1 MIRRSSL
8 SGLRL
13 VPRHKP
19 VFGCHCWLAQQC
31 FSPVVWLPVLLLTS
45 AGCLDRGPKKIP
57 PIAVDPAS
65 AAASAME
72 KYDANHDG
80 SLDKSELAASP
91 ALAAWFSASDD
102 SKITEDQIAT
112 RLAGMFTGTS
122 LLGVD
127 CQVLLDGR
135 PLSQATVRLVPEEI
149 LGDALQPAE
158 GVTDESGAARP
169 TIAAE
174 HLPQNLQGTPLMAPG
189 LYRVEISHPQA
200 SLPSRYNSATEL
212 GMAID
217 PSERAGSAATFR
229 LKAK

>member
-1 MIRRSSL
+1 MIRRTSL

-19 VFGCHCWLAQQC
+19 VFGCHCWLVQQC
-31 FSPVVWLPVLLLTS
+31 FGLVVWLPVLLLTS
-45 AGCLDRGPKKIP
+45 AGCLDRGPEKIRP
-57 PIAVDPAS
+57 VAVDPAS

-91 ALAAWFSASDD
+91 ALAAWFSVSDD
-102 SKITEDQIAT
+102 NKMTEDAIAT

-135 PLSQATVRLVPEEI
+135 PLSQATVRLVPEDI
-149 LGDALQPAE
+149 FGDALQPAE
-158 GVTDESGAARP
+158 GITDESGAARP

-174 HLPQNLQGTPLMAPG
+174 DLPQNLQGTPLMAPG
-189 LYRVEISHPQA
+189 LYRVEITHSQV
-200 SLPSRYNSATEL
+200 SLPSRYNAATEL

-217 PSERAGSAATFR
+217 PSQRNATGATFR
-229 LKAK
+229 LKSK